1 MQVFDPHA
9 IACFA
14 PVVAPS
20 LSEPPNLVAIA
31 RALSE
36 PEAVLVTAGAAE
48 VEGPAP
54 DILVVFLVVVGE
66 GSKRERRKAC

>member
-1 MQVFDPHA
+1 MQVLDPHL

-14 PVVAPS
+14 PVDAPS

-36 PEAVLVTAGAAE
+36 PEAVLVTAGAAAGE

-54 DILVVFLVVVGE
+54 DIFGGVFG
-66 GSKRERRKAC
+66 GGGGG